1 MYTMLNLNNTNE
13 STYPKKRI
21 TVSLDVEVYQRL
33 KKQGNFGDS
42 FSDVVSR
49 ILDEHNAMKRGRN
62 E

>member
-1 MYTMLNLNNTNE
+1 MFNLNNANG
-13 STYPKKRI
+13 SAFLRKRI

-49 ILDEHNAMKRGRN
+49 ILNERDEMKRGGN
-62 E
+62 K